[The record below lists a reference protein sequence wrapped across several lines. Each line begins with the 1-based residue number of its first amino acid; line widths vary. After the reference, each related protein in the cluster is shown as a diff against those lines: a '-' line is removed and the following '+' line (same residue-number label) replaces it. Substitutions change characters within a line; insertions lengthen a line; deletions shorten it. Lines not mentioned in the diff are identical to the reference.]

1 MCIIKT
7 PREPP
12 DKTRRDPR
20 PQPIVPMTPAPGIA
34 QRRLAN
40 QQLVGAP
47 AARARDVVARLGAVQ
62 AQDAAGARWGV
73 GQRMQDATDA
83 LVERALDDGEIVR
96 THLLRPTWHLVA
108 REDLRWM
115 LALSGPRVQ
124 AGNAGRYRQLGLDA
138 PTLARGHAVLVEAL
152 RDGASRTRVELTAAV
167 NAAGIAT
174 ADPQRMAYLLMHAE
188 LEGLICSGPRRGG
201 QQSYALVDARVGPPD
216 VPAPTREAALGELA
230 RRYFTTRGPATA
242 HDFAWW
248 SGLTVADAR
257 RGAAL
262 AGPSLVREALEGRE
276 HWGPADVPPADGGT
290 RAHRAHLLPNYDEYF
305 IGFRDRS
312 AILQAVQGPMA
323 IDRGQA
329 LSAHVVVLDGQV
341 VAGWRRTLSAR
352 QVAVVVTPVV
362 PLARADRA
370 AVESAAERYGAFV
383 ERPAVVEWRV
393 P

>member
-1 MCIIKT
+1 MT
-7 PREPP
+7 RPP
-12 DKTRRDPR
+12 S
-20 PQPIVPMTPAPGIA
+20 IA

-40 QQLVGAP
+40 QQLVGPPAP
-47 AARARDVVARLGAVQ
+47 SAREVVARQGAVQ

-73 GQRMQDATDA
+73 GQRMQDATDTR
-83 LVERALDDGEIVR
+83 VERALDAGEIVR

-115 LALSGPRVQ
+115 LALSAPRVH
-124 AGNAGRYRQLGLDA
+124 AANAGRYRQLGLDA
-138 PTLARGHAVLVEAL
+138 ATLARGHAVLAEAL
-152 RDGASRTRVELTAAV
+152 QGGASRTRPELVAAV

-174 ADPQRMAYLLMHAE
+174 TDAQRMAYLLMHAE
-188 LEGLICSGPRRGG
+188 LEGLICSGPRHGQ
-201 QQSYALVDARVGPPD
+201 QQSYALVEARVGASAAPP
-216 VPAPTREAALGELA
+216 ATRDEALAELA

-257 RGAAL
+257 RGAGL
-262 AGPSLVREALEGRE
+262 AGASLVCETLEGRE
-276 HWGPADVPPADGGT
+276 HWSPADALPAAGGT

-312 AILQAVQGPMA
+312 AILEAVRGPMA

-341 VAGWRRTLSAR
+341 VAGWRRTLTAR
-352 QVAVVVTPVV
+352 AATVEVTPVV
-362 PLARADRA
+362 PLARADRMAIEAA
-370 AVESAAERYGAFV
+370 AVRYGAFV
-383 ERPAVVEWRV
+383 ERPAIVDWST

>member
-1 MCIIKT
+1 
-7 PREPP
+7 
-12 DKTRRDPR
+12 
-20 PQPIVPMTPAPGIA
+20 MTHARSIA
-34 QRRLAN
+34 QRRLVN
-40 QQLVGAP
+40 QQLVGA
-47 AARARDVVARLGAVQ
+47 AAASARDVVARLGAVQ

-115 LALSGPRVQ
+115 LALSAPRVH

-138 PTLARGHAVLVEAL
+138 ATLVRGHAVLTEAL
-152 RDGASRTRVELTAAV
+152 WGGVSRTRVELTAAV

-174 ADPQRMAYLLMHAE
+174 TDVQRMAYLLMHAE
-188 LEGLICSGPRRGG
+188 LEGLICSGPRRGR
-201 QQSYALVDARVGPPD
+201 QQSYALVDARVGATDGPT
-216 VPAPTREAALGELA
+216 PTRDEALGELA

-257 RGAAL
+257 RGAGL
-262 AGPSLVREALEGRE
+262 ATSHLARETLDGRE
-276 HWGPADVPPADGGT
+276 HWAPADAPPADRETT
-290 RAHRAHLLPNYDEYF
+290 RAFRAHLLPNYDEYF

-312 AILQAVQGPMA
+312 AILQAVHGPMA
-323 IDRGQA
+323 IDRGQT

-341 VAGWRRTLSAR
+341 VAGWRRTLTAR
-352 QVAVVVTPVV
+352 EAAVVVTPVV
-362 PLARADRA
+362 TLTRADRVAVEAA
-370 AVESAAERYGAFV
+370 AVRYGSFV
-383 ERPAVVEWRV
+383 ELPVTLEWST

>member
-1 MCIIKT
+1 
-7 PREPP
+7 
-12 DKTRRDPR
+12 
-20 PQPIVPMTPAPGIA
+20 MTPVPSIA

-40 QQLVGAP
+40 QQLVGTP
-47 AARARDVVARLGAVQ
+47 ARSAREVVARLAAVQ

-83 LVERALDDGEIVR
+83 LVERALDAGEIVR

-115 LALSGPRVQ
+115 LTLSAPRVH
-124 AGNAGRYRQLGLDA
+124 AANAGRYRQLGLDA
-138 PTLARGHAVLVEAL
+138 ATLARGHAVLMEAL
-152 RDGASRTRVELTAAV
+152 QDGASRTRPELTAAV

-174 ADPQRMAYLLMHAE
+174 ADAQRMAYLLMHAE
-188 LEGLICSGPRRGG
+188 LEGLVCSGPRHG
-201 QQSYALVDARVGPPD
+201 QQQGYALVAARVGPAD
-216 VPAPTREAALGELA
+216 APAPTRDEALAELA

-257 RGAAL
+257 RGAGL
-262 AGPSLVREALEGRE
+262 AGASLARETFEARE
-276 HWGPADVPPADGGT
+276 HWGPADAPPPDGAS

-312 AILQAVQGPMA
+312 AILQAVRGPMA

-341 VAGWRRTLSAR
+341 VAGWRRTLTTGAVT
-352 QVAVVVTPVV
+352 VAVTPVV
-362 PLARADRA
+362 PMTRADRIAIEA
-370 AVESAAERYGAFV
+370 AAARYGTFV
-383 ERPAVVEWRV
+383 ERPATVDWNA